1 MTDNKKKFSSR
12 LRVCENHVF
21 KKKEPL
27 TPQLFTESSLERV
40 RYEGLRRGW
49 CMPNNTRT
57 ALKISGHRSYR
68 VSLNNDLLSLFYL
81 EEFRREVNSK
91 CLPAVLKSC

>member
-1 MTDNKKKFSSR
+1 
-12 LRVCENHVF
+12 
-21 KKKEPL
+21 
-27 TPQLFTESSLERV
+27 
-40 RYEGLRRGW
+40 
-49 CMPNNTRT
+49 MPNNTRT